1 MSQLLEVRD
10 LRVRISGA
18 AGTVT
23 PVDGVTFS
31 VDRGEM
37 VALVGESGAGKS
49 LTCLA
54 LLQLLPAAARIV
66 EGSAA
71 LLDGREIL
79 ALRGEALREVRGK
92 RIAIVFQ
99 DAGASLNPVLTVGDQ
114 VRETVLAHLPLTRA
128 EARIR
133 AVTLLGEMGLPE
145 PATQYDRY
153 PHQLS
158 GGMRQRVMLAIAL
171 AAEPDMLIADEPTS
185 ALDVTVQAQILE
197 LIDRERR
204 TRGLGVLLVSHDLG
218 VVASRA
224 DRVAVLYA
232 GQIVEQAPTRD
243 LFRTPAHPYTRG
255 LLAAIPR
262 LRGPFVV
269 TTPMPGT
276 VPDPASWHS
285 GCRFAPRCPERFPR
299 CDTPPPLTHPATGR
313 TVRCWLSES
322 TP

>member
-1 MSQLLEVRD
+1 MSRLLEVRD
-10 LRVRISGA
+10 LRVRIAVA

-23 PVDGVTFS
+23 PVDGVSFS

-37 VALVGESGAGKS
+37 LALVGESGAGKS

-54 LLQLLPAAARIV
+54 LLQLLPAAAHLA
-66 EGSAA
+66 EGSTA
-71 LLDGREIL
+71 LLDGQEIL
-79 ALRGEALREVRGK
+79 TLRGEALREVRGR

-114 VRETVLAHLPLTRA
+114 VRETVLAHLSLTSAEAKTRA
-128 EARIR
+128 VA
-133 AVTLLGEMGLPE
+133 LLGEMGLPE
-145 PATQYDRY
+145 PAAQYDRY

-171 AAEPDMLIADEPTS
+171 AAEPDILIADEPTS

-243 LFRTPAHPYTRG
+243 LFHAPAHPYTRG

-262 LRGPFVV
+262 LRGPFAL
-269 TTPMPGT
+269 TAPMPGT
-276 VPDPASWHS
+276 VPDPATWPS
-285 GCRFAPRCPERFPR
+285 GCRFAPRCPERLAR
-299 CDTPPPLTHPATGR
+299 CDAAPPLIQVATGR
-313 TVRCWLSES
+313 TARCWLAVGTS
-322 TP
+322 